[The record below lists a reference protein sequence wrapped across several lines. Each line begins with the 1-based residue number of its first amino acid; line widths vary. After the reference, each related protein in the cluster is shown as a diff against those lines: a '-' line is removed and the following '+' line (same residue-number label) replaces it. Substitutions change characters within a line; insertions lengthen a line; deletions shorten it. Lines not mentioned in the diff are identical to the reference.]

1 MDNLG
6 APENAVSAPPAATT
20 RPGTGSI
27 KWGQVYRI
35 HMSEVHARTHSHGR
49 LDDGHDLLT
58 HIPSPPAASEVTLEN
73 SSHDPGNPV
82 AEHNMVLVGLSSIQ
96 VPQRPACDGRSSVD
110 SPPDDDPPAGG
121 AAVQGPTS
129 PPKGG
134 PPGAKEAPISC
145 EAGSM
150 GVDFQRL
157 TPHVAYYGYRYYDPT
172 TGRWPS
178 RDPIGERGGINMYG
192 FVGNDAVSWID
203 ALGLAT
209 VYVDGDLHESTPPSN
224 CCFDDEGNR
233 VDFVKDTAN
242 RECCPNEIQEIT
254 FKIDDTG
261 VAGHGWLVFPGGGAG
276 LYPKDGAEG
285 DEWITGEVEEG
296 EVRNDEKRPHKRSKN
311 YKVCPMTLKLLKES
325 IEKHKND
332 KFALDNG
339 KARNCVGWACAR
351 LEDSGIEPPKDP
363 NKKKLQPKDFT
374 EFPVTGKVQIGSSR
388 FEK

>member
-121 AAVQGPTS
+121 AAVQGPT
-129 PPKGG
+129 PPSQGG
-134 PPGAKEAPISC
+134 PIGGKVAPSCGEADSK
-145 EAGSM
+145 

-178 RDPIGERGGINMYG
+178 RDPIEEEGGVNLYRFVENCGFDKWDYLGMIPVKQRIRCACAKVRICSRCEKDGER
-192 FVGNDAVSWID
+192 
-203 ALGLAT
+203 
-209 VYVDGDLHESTPPSN
+209 PP
-224 CCFDDEGNR
+224 
-233 VDFVKDTAN
+233 
-242 RECCPNEIQEIT
+242 CPNIIGHT
-254 FKIDDTG
+254 FRGSRETG
-261 VAGHGWLVFPGGGAG
+261 ISAECSARLSAMVGPEPG
-276 LYPKDGAEG
+276 P
-285 DEWITGEVEEG
+285 
-296 EVRNDEKRPHKRSKN
+296 
-311 YKVCPMTLKLLKES
+311 
-325 IEKHKND
+325 
-332 KFALDNG
+332 
-339 KARNCVGWACAR
+339 CVGDGCSGNTIEVKC
-351 LEDSGIEPPKDP
+351 EDS
-363 NKKKLQPKDFT
+363 
-374 EFPVTGKVQIGSSR
+374 
-388 FEK
+388 